1 MRGKEL
7 RRDCGNKSTCNV
19 VDMSSESG
27 ICTSLFGLCKVYK
40 HGLLQH
46 CRTNRSRKIKRMIRT
61 SKKENMTHRNDGRIE
76 VTTYEDDIVVS
87 GPSYVI
93 RVIF

>member
-1 MRGKEL
+1 
-7 RRDCGNKSTCNV
+7 
-19 VDMSSESG
+19 
-27 ICTSLFGLCKVYK
+27 
-40 HGLLQH
+40 
-46 CRTNRSRKIKRMIRT
+46 MIRT